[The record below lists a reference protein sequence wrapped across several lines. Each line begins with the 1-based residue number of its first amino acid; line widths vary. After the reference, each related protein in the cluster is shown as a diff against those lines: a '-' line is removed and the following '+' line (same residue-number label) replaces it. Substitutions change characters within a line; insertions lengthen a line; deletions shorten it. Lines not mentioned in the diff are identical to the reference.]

1 MKEILEKIGSA
12 DENQIQTLLM
22 AVLRRYGQLYP
33 DSEISVISLEKNGN
47 QNSQLDD
54 MIRLLQNMK
63 K

>member
-12 DENQIQTLLM
+12 DGNQIQALLM

-47 QNSQLDD
+47 QNSRLDD

>member
-12 DENQIQTLLM
+12 DGNQIQTLLM

-33 DSEISVISLEKNGN
+33 DSEISVISLEKNEN

>member
-12 DENQIQTLLM
+12 EGNQIQALLM

-47 QNSQLDD
+47 
-54 MIRLLQNMK
+54 
-63 K
+63 

>member
-12 DENQIQTLLM
+12 DGNQIQTLLM